1 MELSKQIKSAHD
13 QISALEK
20 AHRNVGEEVSS
31 LVSQN
36 DEFSVQQRK
45 LSKAMQKLERNLEDM
60 TDTFHRSQTDI
71 VRKTSTQ
78 ANAVDET
85 TINKIRG
92 TIFDMQEQQSK
103 FQNQVDSM
111 LQDTKNKEKVFEN
124 MKAEIKDLKVN
135 FLAFLSSKF
144 INKITLAS
152 LRNHNANC
160 NAKRRGRHH
169 AVVGVVFS

>member
-1 MELSKQIKSAHD
+1 MELSKQIKTAHN
-13 QISALEK
+13 QISALEQ
-20 AHRNVGEEVSS
+20 AHRNVGEEVSA

-71 VRKTSTQ
+71 VRKPSTP
-78 ANAVDET
+78 ANVVDEA

-92 TIFDMQEQQSK
+92 TIFDVQEQQSK

-111 LQDTKNKEKVFEN
+111 LQDTKNKEKVFET
-124 MKAEIKDLKVN
+124 MKVEIKDLQVPFVEITVHKNIN
-135 FLAFLSSKF
+135 FSKF
-144 INKITLAS
+144 P
-152 LRNHNANC
+152 
-160 NAKRRGRHH
+160 
-169 AVVGVVFS
+169 